1 MTTLKEWSTAHRR
14 WVDEFVLSLRLAGA
28 NPTQIADLL
37 TEAHEASDA
46 AGKDPEGLLGPPA
59 DYAASRGFRA
69 PSRDATPLLRIALP
83 VVVQVLLL
91 LIGSYAIRDWITG
104 ADLVI
109 NVATLV
115 CWVLMA
121 GIVFVVT
128 ATSAWGS
135 TAIYRVGVFVAVFG
149 IAIIAGAAGAIL
161 SRRDAFPV
169 VFTGTPAFLAV
180 VAAAGVVGIAIF
192 STLGRLRATRRSA
205 AAARD
210 AAQGAG
216 TRGPAAWSLVFW
228 VVPVFMAVD
237 AGYTAITG

>member
-14 WVDEFVLSLRLAGA
+14 WVDEYVLSLRLAGA
-28 NPTQIADLL
+28 SQAQIADLL
-37 TEAHEASDA
+37 TDAHEASDA
-46 AGKDPEGLLGPPA
+46 AGETPESLFGAPE

-104 ADLVI
+104 ADLVV

-115 CWVLMA
+115 CWVVMA
-121 GIVFVVT
+121 AIVFVVT

-135 TAIYRVGVFVAVFG
+135 TAIYRVGVFVVVFG
-149 IAIIAGAAGAIL
+149 VAIVAGVAGAVL

-169 VFTGTPAFLAV
+169 VFTGTPAFLAI
-180 VAAAGVVGIAIF
+180 VAAVGVVGIAIF
-192 STLGRLRATRRSA
+192 STLGRLRAARRSGGVVDSA
-205 AAARD
+205 E
-210 AAQGAG
+210 GSG
-216 TRGPAAWSLVFW
+216 TRVQAAWGMLFW
-228 VVPVFMAVD
+228 IVPLFMAID
-237 AGYTAITG
+237 AGYTAITS